1 MLIVSIG
8 GTTVGGAT
16 ATNRDGPSTMSD
28 SDLHTLIGQLKAE
41 ISRLGPGDEEARV
54 RLQAL
59 VTDVEQRLGAVEQ
72 DDTDAADEGDEDLM
86 ERLRETVERFEVE
99 HPRTTGILNNIMVT
113 LGSMGI

>member
-1 MLIVSIG
+1 
-8 GTTVGGAT
+8 
-16 ATNRDGPSTMSD
+16 MSD
-28 SDLHTLIGQLKAE
+28 NDLHALIGQLKTE

-59 VTDVEQRLGAVEQ
+59 VADVEQRLGAVER
-72 DDTDAADEGDEDLM
+72 DDADPGHEGDEGDEYLM
-86 ERLRETVERFEVE
+86 ESLREAVERFEVE

>member
-1 MLIVSIG
+1 
-8 GTTVGGAT
+8 
-16 ATNRDGPSTMSD
+16 MSD
-28 SDLHTLIGQLKAE
+28 SDLHALIGQLKTE

-59 VTDVEQRLGAVEQ
+59 VADVEQRLDTIEQ
-72 DDTDAADEGDEDLM
+72 DDADTLEDGDEDLM